1 MTLSVWLKERQSRI
15 AVHAIQNA
23 PARAGNRSHVALSI
37 NNTFNP
43 QPPPA
48 ISAPTETE
56 RASSNKVALP
66 APRPRSCQSTAQ
78 AHEVQRN
85 EESRVAAATPAIPYF
100 RPRYIDSNSLRP
112 ASDTVATVSVLER
125 PKVTRKLY

>member
-1 MTLSVWLKERQSRI
+1 MALSVRFRVWHVKT
-15 AVHAIQNA
+15 AVNAIQTA
-23 PARAGNRSHVALSI
+23 PARAGTRSPAALSI
-37 NNTFNP
+37 NTPFTP
-43 QPPPA
+43 QAPPA

-56 RASSNKVALP
+56 WASSNKVALP
-66 APRPRSCQSTAQ
+66 APSPRSCQSTAQ

-100 RPRYIDSNSLRP
+100 RPRYIASSSLRP
-112 ASDTVATVSVLER
+112 ASDTVAIVSVLER

>member
-1 MTLSVWLKERQSRI
+1 MALSVRFRVWHARI

-23 PARAGNRSHVALSI
+23 PARAGNRSHAALSI

-43 QPPPA
+43 QAPPA

-56 RASSNKVALP
+56 WASSNKVALP
-66 APRPRSCQSTAQ
+66 APSPRSCQSTAQ

-85 EESRVAAATPAIPYF
+85 EESRVAAATLLSSF
-100 RPRYIDSNSLRP
+100 L
-112 ASDTVATVSVLER
+112 
-125 PKVTRKLY
+125 